1 MKKFLLSLFSLLV
14 FAAKSQT
21 PTWAED
27 IAPILYNNCVSC
39 HRPGGLAPT
48 SLLTYTA
55 GVALKNAIKF
65 NVDSSYMP
73 PWPPDPQYRHLAH
86 ERVLSASDK
95 TKISQWVLGGTPQGN
110 LNNAPPVP
118 TFNNTNSQLSS
129 IDYTNKMSDY
139 VVNTTQ
145 DLYRCFIIPTN
156 FSVDKFVA
164 ELEVK
169 PGNAKI
175 VHHVLVFE
183 DTSTVALNNLDAAS
197 PGIGYTSFFG
207 TGVSGSRLVG
217 EWVPGT
223 QPITFPAG
231 MGVRLRKNTNIILQ
245 IHYPAGTANQMD
257 STRVNIKYTPG
268 AAAPREVY
276 LAPILNESKIT
287 NGPFTIP
294 AGQVKT
300 FKQQYINNAPPLDA
314 TILSIAPHMHLIGK
328 KYKVYAVGLAQ
339 DTIPMINIK
348 RWDFNW
354 QGVYSFRNPLKV
366 GANYKIIGETEYD
379 NRATNP
385 NNPNS
390 PPLPISYGENTTDE
404 MMQTYF
410 AFTFYFP
417 GDENIVIDNS
427 PIVGLPEVQKDI
439 VSTLQFYEPFPNP
452 TKEKLTLSFFSP
464 TSEKA
469 SVNVVDVNGKLIY
482 TKQLSLQAGFGE
494 EILDTRNWANGSYF
508 VSLKTSQFN
517 KTKKIIKE

>member
-1 MKKFLLSLFSLLV
+1 MKKLLLSLFSLTL
-14 FAAKSQT
+14 FSAKSQT

-55 GVALKNAIKF
+55 SVALKSAIKF
-65 NVDSSYMP
+65 SVDSGYMP
-73 PWPPDPQYRHLAH
+73 PWPPDPQYTHLAH
-86 ERVLSASDK
+86 ERVLSLGDK

-110 LNNAPPVP
+110 PNNAPPIPV
-118 TFNNTNSQLSS
+118 FNTSNSQLSN
-129 IDYTNKMSDY
+129 IDYSQKMQDY
-139 VVNTTQ
+139 VINTTQ

-156 FSVDKFVA
+156 FLTDKFA
-164 ELEVK
+164 SEVEVI
-169 PGNAKI
+169 PGNSKI

-197 PGIGYTSFFG
+197 PGVGYTSFFG

-223 QPITFPAG
+223 QPIKFPAG

-257 STRVNIKYTPG
+257 STRVNIKFTPG
-268 AAAPREVY
+268 SSTPREVY
-276 LAPILNESKIT
+276 LAPVLNENNIV

-294 AGQVKT
+294 AGQVKS
-300 FKQQYINNAPPLDA
+300 FKQQYISPALDI
-314 TILSIAPHMHLIGK
+314 TMLSIAPHMHLIGK
-328 KYKVYAVGLAQ
+328 KYKVYGVSTTN

-354 QGVYSFRNPLKV
+354 QGVYSFRSPVRIKGSSKV
-366 GANYKIIGETEYD
+366 IGETEYD
-379 NRATNP
+379 NRASNP

-390 PPLPISYGENTTDE
+390 PPLTINYGENTTDE

-410 AFTFYFP
+410 AFTLYNS
-417 GDENIVIDNS
+417 GDENIIVDNS
-427 PIVGLPEVQKDI
+427 PIIGLAEQQKDI
-439 VSTLQFYEPFPNP
+439 VSTLQFYDPFPNP

-464 TSEKA
+464 TNEKA
-469 SVNVVDVNGKLIY
+469 SINVVDINGKLIY
-482 TKQLSLQAGFGE
+482 TKQVSLQAGFGE
-494 EILDTRNWANGSYF
+494 ETIDTRHWANGEYF
-508 VSLKTSQFN
+508 VSLKSAQFS